1 MIFLSVIGDPIS
13 HSKSP
18 IMHNFAIQSLK
29 LNSIY
34 TRYHLKNKE
43 NLKNIFLNLKLKGAN
58 ITSPFKEKAFEIATI
73 KDDISSNIKVSNI
86 LIKKENEIFAYNSD
100 VFGFL
105 KSVKDFKNIKSALIL
120 GAGSTAKSIYYALK
134 TKNINTIIANRNLKK
149 SLNFDYGISL
159 YDNLKIKQYDLIV
172 NTTGSSLYNEFPCK
186 EQLLKELFKNSKYA
200 FDVSYGINSKFL
212 QLAKKYNLTCRDG
225 MQMLLWQGVLSFEL
239 FFNIKNK
246 QEEIKKYMQEGLSL
260 GLRINS

>member
-1 MIFLSVIGDPIS
+1 MNKLMRLHD
-13 HSKSP
+13 SKADCS
-18 IMHNFAIQSLK
+18 
-29 LNSIY
+29 
-34 TRYHLKNKE
+34 
-43 NLKNIFLNLKLKGAN
+43 
-58 ITSPFKEKAFEIATI
+58 ITSII
-73 KDDISSNIKVSNI
+73 
-86 LIKKENEIFAYNSD
+86 
-100 VFGFL
+100 G
-105 KSVKDFKNIKSALIL
+105 
-120 GAGSTAKSIYYALK
+120 GSTKKSIFEL
-134 TKNINTIIANRNLKK
+134 L
-149 SLNFDYGISL
+149 
-159 YDNLKIKQYDLIV
+159 KQYDLIV